1 MRRLATEAGR
11 ILRFRRKRGG
21 PDLSETGANNTASR
35 EEQMMT
41 LFEHIGEFRRRL
53 IYILIVLVIGMII
66 GLLLA
71 DPAYNYLMNQE
82 PVKGMPL
89 HAFSLWDGIGMYM
102 KFALVIALI
111 ITLPFAAFQL
121 WAFVKP
127 ALREREQRAALT
139 FVPFVLI
146 MFLVGL
152 AFSYFVVFPMAFNFT
167 TKIANHLNLE
177 ETYGIVQYF
186 SFLFSILIPISLL
199 FELPI
204 LIMFLTKIRIVT
216 PMRLRKMRRLAY
228 FILIFVGVLVTPPDF
243 ISDLLV
249 AVPLILLYEI
259 SVFLSGVVYR
269 KQVEADKAW
278 EEQYGT

>member
-1 MRRLATEAGR
+1 M
-11 ILRFRRKRGG
+11 
-21 PDLSETGANNTASR
+21 SETGANDTPSR
-35 EEQMMT
+35 NEQMMT

-53 IYILIVLVIGMII
+53 IYTLIVLVLAMIL

-71 DPAYNYLMNQE
+71 GPAYEYLMDEE
-82 PVKGMPL
+82 PVKGMAL

-127 ALREREQRAALT
+127 ALKEKEQRATLM

-146 MFLVGL
+146 MFLAGL

-167 TKIANHLNLE
+167 TEVARHLKLE
-177 ETYGIVQYF
+177 ETYGITQYF
-186 SFLFSILIPISLL
+186 SFMFSILIPISLL

-228 FILIFVGVLVTPPDF
+228 FILIFIGVVVTPPDF
-243 ISDLLV
+243 ISDSLV
-249 AVPLILLYEI
+249 AVPLIILYEI